1 MMKFAE
7 GLAKAKEKYCNQMK
21 KKYHIDAL
29 NKSTF
34 GVTYYDACSK
44 PHTDAEKTANALG
57 FESVYLYGS
66 RLSKLGQPVWK
77 KVLLHIYNL
86 SYQAYVFWQARRLN
100 GIKDADIFIQYG
112 FSTES
117 MFSIVRKLKKNNNR
131 IILLIH
137 DLDSLRLDGEGS
149 SVASAYLRKL
159 HRNEKDLLRNTD
171 VVIAHSEPMEKEL
184 RKLGYNGTIETL
196 RFFDYLNTYEA
207 GQDTTDIKNDINIV
221 FAGNLEKSLFVRK
234 LHTLKPYPN
243 LHYHLYGKQAD
254 GIPTSESV
262 IYKGCFQNDDIA
274 GIDGT
279 WGLVWDG
286 ESVDTCKGNFG
297 EYLKINAPF
306 KFSLY
311 LAKGLPVIVWKDSAM
326 AKYVEEYGL
335 GITVSSLNDIY
346 PTIQRLSAP
355 QVEQIKENVRKYSAS
370 VKKGEMLSQVLRK
383 VIS

>member
-1 MMKFAE
+1 
-7 GLAKAKEKYCNQMK
+7 MK

-29 NKSTF
+29 NKSAF
-34 GVTYYDACSK
+34 GITYYDACSK

-66 RLSKLGQPVWK
+66 RLSKLGKPIWK
-77 KVLLHIYNL
+77 KIFLHAYNL
-86 SYQAYVFWQARRLN
+86 FYQAYVLWQARCLN
-100 GIKDADIFIQYG
+100 KIKDSDIFIQYG

-117 MFSIVRKLKKNNNR
+117 MFSVVRKLKRNNNR

-149 SVASAYLRKL
+149 SVASAYIRKL
-159 HRNEKDLLRNTD
+159 HRNEKELLRNTD

-184 RKLGYNGTIETL
+184 RKLGFNGTTETL
-196 RFFDYLNTYEA
+196 RFFDYLNGYEA
-207 GQDTTDIKNDINIV
+207 EQNTTDIKNKINIV
-221 FAGNLEKSLFVRK
+221 FAGNLEKSLFVKK
-234 LHTLKPYPN
+234 LYTLETYPN
-243 LHYHLYGKQAD
+243 LRYHLYGKHTND
-254 GIPTSESV
+254 IPTNESV
-262 IYKGCFQNDDIA
+262 IYKGCFQNDNIA
-274 GIDGT
+274 DIDGT

-311 LAKGLPVIVWKDSAM
+311 LAKGLPVIVWKASAM

-335 GITVSSLNDIY
+335 GITVNSLNDIY
-346 PTIQRLSAP
+346 PTIQKLSTS
-355 QVEQIKENVRKYSAS
+355 QIEQIKENVNKYSAF
-370 VKKGEMLSQVLRK
+370 VKKGEMLSCVLQK
-383 VIS
+383 IITQ